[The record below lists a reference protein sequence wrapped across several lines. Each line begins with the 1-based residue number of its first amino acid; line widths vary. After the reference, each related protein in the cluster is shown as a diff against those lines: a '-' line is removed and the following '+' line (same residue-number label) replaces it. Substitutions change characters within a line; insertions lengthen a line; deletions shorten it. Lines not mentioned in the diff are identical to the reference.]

1 MCSWC
6 ETRGVPVW
14 TRPREDSLAAS
25 AQLPPLEG
33 QGVRCVR
40 WSEWRPAPR
49 PAMWAGLRGSPG
61 SSRVRTR
68 LSRDPRGLP
77 HSLDCELKPMRLVR
91 SQGGN
96 TEPQPEMGLEASR
109 PHSLE

>member
-6 ETRGVPVW
+6 ETQGVPVW
-14 TRPREDSLAAS
+14 TLPREDSLAAG

-40 WSEWRPAPR
+40 CSEWRPAPR
-49 PAMWAGLRGSPG
+49 PAMWAGLRGPPG
-61 SSRVRTR
+61 SSLVRTW

-77 HSLDCELKPMRLVR
+77 HSLDCGHKAMRLVR

-96 TEPQPEMGLEASR
+96 TEAQPETGLEASR
-109 PHSLE
+109 PHPLE

>member
-6 ETRGVPVW
+6 ETQGVPVR
-14 TRPREDSLAAS
+14 TLPREDSLAAG

-40 WSEWRPAPR
+40 CSEWRPAPR
-49 PAMWAGLRGSPG
+49 PAMWAGLRGPPG
-61 SSRVRTR
+61 SSLVRTR

-77 HSLDCELKPMRLVR
+77 HSLDCGHKAMRLVR

-96 TEPQPEMGLEASR
+96 TEAQPETGLEASR
-109 PHSLE
+109 PHPLE